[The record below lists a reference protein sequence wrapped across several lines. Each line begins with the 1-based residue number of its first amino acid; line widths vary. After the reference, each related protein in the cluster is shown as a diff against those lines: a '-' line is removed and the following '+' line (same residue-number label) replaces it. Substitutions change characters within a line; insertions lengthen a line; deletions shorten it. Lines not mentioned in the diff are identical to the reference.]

1 MVRKLTQ
8 MATEKEEAFMPFDMP
23 DDDDD
28 DDDLPF

>member
-1 MVRKLTQ
+1 